1 MQRACQQVTLALA
14 ALAHWQKFCAERAR
28 PDEDVSGL
36 HHSGQTQS
44 SSQLALL
51 TGLCSE
57 VHHVGHGP
65 SASLCAIQSSICHA
79 ECTRG
84 TISRDELLIE
94 RVSVIVQRACQQVTL
109 AFAALAHWQKLCA
122 QRARPYE
129 DAVGNC
135 YPRRTYSSSQ
145 LALFTDLCSEVH
157 HVGHGPPA
165 RLCAIQFSIC
175 HAECTRGTISRDE
188 LLTERMS
195 LIVQRACQP
204 DTLAFAALAHWQ
216 KLCAQRAR
224 PYEDAVGVCYSRR
237 TYSSSQLALLTGLC
251 SEVHHVGHGPPA
263 RLCAI

>member
-129 DAVGNC
+129 DAVG
-135 YPRRTYSSSQ
+135 
-145 LALFTDLCSEVH
+145 
-157 HVGHGPPA
+157 
-165 RLCAIQFSIC
+165 
-175 HAECTRGTISRDE
+175 
-188 LLTERMS
+188 
-195 LIVQRACQP
+195 
-204 DTLAFAALAHWQ
+204 
-216 KLCAQRAR
+216 
-224 PYEDAVGVCYSRR
+224 VCYSRR

-263 RLCAI
+263 RLCPIQSSICHAECTRATISRDELLTESVSLIVQRNCQQDTLAFADLAHWQKLCAERTRPDEDVSGLHYSRQTQSSSQLALLTGLCSEVHHVGHGPPARLCAI